1 MRLIKF
7 IWFVALGS
15 IVMGVMNSCED
26 KSVVAQHTEPPP
38 IPPPVEVD
46 KSPQWTCP
54 DCSAE
59 EKLVLKELQN
69 KTNIT
74 DRNALATILGNI
86 KQESNFRSNICE
98 GGEIVQYHDCNV
110 GGYGLVQWTTP
121 QRYDGLGL
129 FCSKYDCDPS
139 SLSGQIRYMIN
150 EKDFQ
155 SALPYFELRRQSMQ
169 HYMITSYRWLVWG
182 IEGNRALY
190 SHQYTKR
197 LVLNKV

>member
-15 IVMGVMNSCED
+15 IVTGMINSCED
-26 KSVVAQHTEPPP
+26 KSVVAQHTEPPT
-38 IPPPVEVD
+38 IPPPVEVV
-46 KSPQWTCP
+46 KPPQWTCP

-74 DRNALATILGNI
+74 DRDALATILGNI
-86 KQESNFRSNICE
+86 KQESNFRSNVCE

-110 GGYGLVQWTTP
+110 GGYGLIQWTTP
-121 QRYDGLGL
+121 KRYDGLGL

-139 SLSGQIRYMIN
+139 SLSGQVSYMIN
-150 EKDFQ
+150 EKTFRI
-155 SALPYFELRRQSMQ
+155 ALPRFEQNRQTMEY
-169 HYMITSYRWLVWG
+169 YMSAAYRWLGWG

-190 SHQYTKR
+190 SYQYTNR
-197 LVLNKV
+197 LVLDKM